1 MSITHHKPHKPWG
14 GVVGLIRRHRDEDD
28 RPTAEL
34 VPVTD
39 ESIHAWL
46 NPPNTGPDDL
56 GGVRLMPF
64 TVHPAVSPSSP
75 LLPVERS
82 QVTVHRELDDDEQL
96 TERLLRMEREAHA
109 LADVLAGEND
119 TRMTLLLAASEAAVQ
134 RSARRVR
141 WVAALF
147 EPIASE
153 VFRRRRA
160 RIAPL
165 VPELAQLLAS
175 EDVDP
180 TTAAA
185 IIGLRAKY
193 LSAAEQESQ
202 RIPKLTP
209 ELLAR
214 LDAEKAAEVVVHA
227 PRCEYDGCIGH
238 VAMPDP
244 EGGYEVELPGC
255 PRWLHFEASELE
267 FTAREVSA

>member
-1 MSITHHKPHKPWG
+1 MTLHDHRPHRPWG
-14 GVVGLIRRHRDEDD
+14 GAVGLIRRHRDEDD

-56 GGVRLMPF
+56 GGVHLMPF

-75 LLPVERS
+75 LLPAERT

-96 TERLLRMEREAHA
+96 TASLLRMERETHA
-109 LADVLAGEND
+109 LADTLEGEND
-119 TRMTLLLAASEAAVQ
+119 TRMTLLLA
-134 RSARRVR
+134 RSRAFGER
-141 WVAALF
+141 WQQSKLA
-147 EPIASE
+147 I
-153 VFRRRRA
+153 VFGRRREQIRA
-160 RIAPL
+160 L
-165 VPELAQLLAS
+165 VPALGHLLAS
-175 EDVDP
+175 EDVSP
-180 TTAAA
+180 HTAAR
-185 IIGLRAKY
+185 IMSLRSQF
-193 LSAAEQESQ
+193 LSAAEMPSATL
-202 RIPKLTP
+202 PKLTP
-209 ELLAR
+209 ELLAV

-238 VAMPDP
+238 IAMPDP

-267 FTAREVSA
+267 FTKAGAR